1 MKCVN
6 LYTPWYQPMTVDWI
20 AKSLS
25 RKLTLGLVVIMS
37 VASLVF
43 LVILAVLYYGQLKK
57 ERAMASTQIN
67 LLLQASLENAM
78 LKRDLPGL
86 TGIVEHLGNQES
98 VRRVMIINP
107 KREVRFTSD
116 PSKLHKLLK
125 SSELSGCVNCPNE
138 NKLPSKLT
146 HFMLSG
152 PKDDIMRS
160 VNPIFNKTPCTTCHG
175 SKKVNPVN
183 GLLIVDYE
191 AGGIAKKVIVAAL
204 ILALAGASIV
214 FLAIIAVWMFL
225 RRAVISPVT
234 ALNEASSA
242 MTRGDLAVR
251 VPCERTDELSQLCRS
266 FNSMAE
272 QLEQV
277 LGELTASEKFMQELI
292 DAIPDGIRV
301 IDENFQIIMAN
312 QAYCDQQG
320 VSLEEIGGMS
330 CYRSSHGRDKP
341 CPPSLMTCPLYEM
354 NKNGKALK
362 FMHHH
367 KRHDKELFH
376 VEISAAPLSVER
388 KGKKH
393 AYIIEA
399 IRDLEKQIK
408 VTQEQRLSELGKLAA
423 GVAHEIHNPLASV
436 RIGLQSLLTNT
447 NTEQLDPEFKDY
459 LRMVDGEVDKCI
471 EVTKRLLHLSL
482 APSEFEQLICLCEII
497 PDVVSLL
504 KYDAEKKGIELE
516 IDLGSSDL
524 RVLAT
529 DSEMRMLVLNLVQNA
544 FHAMPDGGRLSIL
557 SQSTDQD
564 VVVTFS
570 DNGLGIDPEDLKYI
584 FDPFFSRRA
593 DKMEGT
599 GLGLTISKSIVERFH
614 GRLEVTSEIGKGTTF
629 TLFMPQV
636 GEGGTL

>member
-1 MKCVN
+1 
-6 LYTPWYQPMTVDWI
+6 MTVDWI

-25 RKLTLGLVVIMS
+25 RKLTLGLVIIMS

-43 LVILAVLYYGQLKK
+43 LAVLTVLYYGQLKK
-57 ERAMASTQIN
+57 ERAMASTQVN

-86 TGIVEHLGNQES
+86 TDIVQRLGNQAF

-116 PSKLHKLLK
+116 K
-125 SSELSGCVNCPNE
+125 SRLYKVLEEHDLDGCTTCAKT

-146 HFMLSG
+146 YFMING
-152 PKDDIMRS
+152 PENDIMRS
-160 VNPIFNKTPCTTCHG
+160 VNPIFNKQACTTCHG
-175 SKKVNPVN
+175 TKKKHPIN

-191 AGGIAKKVIVAAL
+191 AGGIAQKALFAAGV
-204 ILALAGASIV
+204 LALAGASIV
-214 FLAIIAVWMFL
+214 LLAIIAVWLFL
-225 RRAVISPVT
+225 RRQVITPVKL
-234 ALNEASSA
+234 LNEASA
-242 MTRGDLAVR
+242 AITHGNLDVR
-251 VPCERTDELSQLCRS
+251 VPCQRQDELFQLCQS
-266 FNSMAE
+266 FNVMAV
-272 QLEQV
+272 QLEQY
-277 LGELTASEKFMQELI
+277 LGELKANEKFMQELI

-301 IDENFQIIMAN
+301 IDENYHIIMAN
-312 QAYCDQQG
+312 KAYCQQQQVEQDDLKG
-320 VSLEEIGGMS
+320 AL
-330 CYRSSHGRDKP
+330 CYESSHGRKKS
-341 CPPSLMTCPLYEM
+341 CPPSLVTCPLYEIK
-354 NKNGKALK
+354 NNGKPLK

-367 KRHDKELFH
+367 KRRDNEQFH
-376 VEISAAPLSVER
+376 VEVSAAPLAVVR
-388 KGKKH
+388 KGKK
-393 AYIIEA
+393 YSYVIES

-436 RIGLQSLLTNT
+436 RIGLQFLWTNT
-447 NTEQLDPEFKDY
+447 NAEGLDEEFKGY

-482 APSEFEQLICLCEII
+482 PPSDYEQLVSLGEII

-504 KYDAEKKGIELE
+504 KYDAKKKGIKLKV
-516 IDLGSSDL
+516 DLGPTGL

-544 FHAMPDGGRLSIL
+544 FHAMPDGGLLTIFGREDDEGVS
-557 SQSTDQD
+557 
-564 VVVTFS
+564 VAFA

-593 DKMEGT
+593 DKKSGT
-599 GLGLTISKSIVERFH
+599 GLGLTISKSIVDRFS
-614 GRLEVTSEIGKGTTF
+614 GRIEVASELGKGTVF
-629 TLFMPQV
+629 TLFLPPID
-636 GEGGTL
+636 EGSGV